1 MADTTTTG
9 TTAGN
14 AVSGV
19 VGTATGLV
27 AKGASWIDQ
36 LFSIFGVY
44 TANYSKYIVYGLL
57 ILAISKV
64 FKFKFNINT
73 GGRK

>member
-1 MADTTTTG
+1 MATTTQTSTG
-9 TTAGN
+9 NAAGAVTG

-19 VGTATGLV
+19 VN
-27 AKGASWIDQ
+27 KASGWVDN

-44 TANYSKYIVYGLL
+44 TASYSKYIVYGLL

-64 FKFKFNINT
+64 IKIKFNVNT
-73 GGRK
+73 GGGRK